1 MDEEEYNRI
10 YNNDEKLLS
19 HSIEVLIDVLRNFY
33 SLVKDTYKALTAE
46 LLRNGLM
53 VYKLLKQRSVLIV
66 LSPWHKLVTISAFD
80 KTGENS
86 LIIDDVLLK

>member
-1 MDEEEYNRI
+1 MDEEERI
-10 YNNDEKLLS
+10 IIYCILLYKRKDNNDEKLLS

-66 LSPWHKLVTISAFD
+66 LSPCHKIS
-80 KTGENS
+80 NNIS
-86 LIIDDVLLK
+86 I